1 LLQLFCFFQLF
12 LRPLFSIF
20 LILFVLEYTGKG
32 EFVNRFTIAL
42 LSIIPAITIILV
54 WTNEYHHLIKQ
65 SIFIENISGVLA
77 LGKVYGT
84 WFWIQFIYI
93 YCLVLLSTVL
103 IFYALGIC
111 QNIYRKQTMIFLLG
125 IFISWIANFFYVSR
139 IVKFPIDVTSISFA
153 ITGIVLFCGITR
165 EMLLDIIP
173 TAYSAVFHEIPDSV
187 IVLGGI
193 NQVLELNHSAET
205 IFNVKISNIRGKKFQ
220 DIVTKWKEL
229 SDAFNTHVS
238 DDDYHGVVFQE
249 DKFYEITLKK
259 YLIKKIILWVN

>member
-1 LLQLFCFFQLF
+1 M
-12 LRPLFSIF
+12 
-20 LILFVLEYTGKG
+20 
-32 EFVNRFTIAL
+32 
-42 LSIIPAITIILV
+42 
-54 WTNEYHHLIKQ
+54 
-65 SIFIENISGVLA
+65 LA